1 MPTPT
6 LEIYNGRYYA
16 IWSENRRSRRKSMGT
31 SDRAAAEQR
40 FAQWIL
46 LGGHKGQVADKAKAG
61 LTVAELWSV
70 YKAKHVDD
78 PRMVAA
84 PAAIDSCWKNL
95 KVHFAD
101 LMLGDV
107 TDAVEDY
114 AQKRQAGRIGRTA
127 KPSTVRK
134 ELAALRACFGW
145 HADPKRGKTRLL
157 DAKDIPLIAL
167 PEEGEPR
174 DRWLRHDEIQRLL
187 DAAARL
193 RRGSR
198 LSRGERFLW
207 LALETAARKQAIL
220 DLTWDRVDFETNTIR
235 LDVPGRRKTKK
246 RRATVPISK
255 ALRPVLERA
264 FEERIS
270 DLVLDNKGA
279 VWSTV
284 QLIAIEAG
292 FGGERPKVLR
302 SEKPKATGI
311 SPHVLRHSAATH
323 MARRGVPLFAIA
335 KILGNSVGLVERVY
349 AKWCPD
355 DPAGTVDRISDGV
368 LEAAE

>member
-6 LEIYNGRYYA
+6 LEIYNGRFYA
-16 IWSENRRSRRKSMGT
+16 IWSENRRSKRKSMGT
-31 SDRAAAEQR
+31 SDRAAAEAR
-40 FAQWIL
+40 FAQWL
-46 LGGHKGQVADKAKAG
+46 LFGGHKGQVAEETKTG
-61 LTVAELWSV
+61 LTVAEFWKV
-70 YKAKHVDD
+70 YAEKHIQD
-78 PRMVAA
+78 PKKVAA
-84 PAAIDSCWKNL
+84 PETIEFCWQNL
-95 KVHFAD
+95 KPHFGQ
-101 LMLGDV
+101 LLLTQV
-107 TDAVEDY
+107 SDAVEGY
-114 AQKRQAGRIGRTA
+114 EAKRLAGKIGRPS

-134 ELAALRACFGW
+134 ELGALRACFGW
-145 HADPKRGKTRLL
+145 HADPKRGKNRLL
-157 DAKDIPLIAL
+157 DAKDIPLISL

-174 DRWLRHDEIQRLL
+174 DRWLRMDEIQRLL
-187 DAAARL
+187 KAAAAL
-193 RRGSR
+193 RRGDR

-246 RRATVPISK
+246 RRATVPIS
-255 ALRPVLERA
+255 ASLRPVLERA
-264 FEERIS
+264 YAEREG

-279 VWSTV
+279 VWSTI

-311 SPHVLRHSAATH
+311 SPHVLRHTAATH

-335 KILGNSVGLVERVY
+335 NILGNTVAMVERVY

-355 DPAGTVDRISDGV
+355 DPAGTVDRISNGV